1 MENQD
6 NDTKKFPIETARRA
20 VELSQGLGV
29 GKEAVS
35 RRSFLKSSVL
45 SGGGFMLSIS
55 FLSSFKPT
63 DTTEI
68 TGNLP
73 VEWNEFNGF
82 VKITA
87 DNVIKIM
94 SPNPEGGQ
102 GVKTSMPMIV
112 AEELDVDF
120 SKIIIEQADLDTKHF
135 TRQFIGG
142 SQAIHQGWLPLR
154 KAGATARQMLR
165 EAAAKTWNVP
175 IEEVST
181 ELGVLHHKNSGKS
194 AEYGDMATAA
204 AQIPMPKDVKL
215 KDIKAFRIVGKSQR
229 NVDLEKIVTG
239 KPLFGIDTKVEG
251 MLMAMIVHP
260 PAFGLKFKSIQNE
273 AVVKKMKGIKDVFP
287 VKVFNEGYE
296 KTFFDTTTFNEV
308 VAIVGN
314 STWEVMQAKKAL
326 KIDWGL
332 FESYTQNR
340 NMSGRKL
347 TETIPAG
354 LENSADHTAKFA
366 ERMAQSANVRRKD
379 GDIETA
385 FKNAAKV
392 IERTYNAP
400 FLVHNC
406 MEPMNFFAHVT
417 DEKAELV
424 GPLQKPE
431 FTEQALSARLGMPLE
446 KIDIKMTRLG
456 GGFGRRSYAHWLIEV
471 ALISQKV
478 KAPVKLIYT
487 REDDMTAGIYRPTY
501 SAKYRAALD
510 VNNNLIGFHVK
521 AGGMP
526 QSPLSPN
533 RFPAGAIDN
542 YLAED
547 FTIETNIT
555 VGSYRAPH
563 SNFMAAAEQSFLDEV
578 AEAAGKDPITFRLE
592 LLKRAKENPVGKNN
606 DYNPERFAKV
616 LELVREKANWETIK
630 ATKKLGFAAYFCHDS
645 YAAHVL
651 DLEMKDGSPVVNTV
665 WCAIDCGIV
674 VNPNAAKNMAEGGI
688 VDAVGAAM
696 YGKMTFTKGI
706 PDANN
711 FHNFRMIR
719 HHEAPKQI
727 EIHFVENTEAP
738 TGMGEP
744 AYPPV
749 HAALAN
755 ALYKATGKRL
765 YSQPFMDSLQ
775 KS

>member
-1 MENQD
+1 MEALDKN
-6 NDTKKFPIETARRA
+6 KKAPIGGTGA
-20 VELSQGLGV
+20 Q
-29 GKEAVS
+29 S
-35 RRSFLKSSVL
+35 RRSFLKASAL
-45 SGGGFMLSIS
+45 SGGGFMLGIS
-55 FLSSFKPT
+55 FLSGFKSLGKSV
-63 DTTEI
+63 ENAAMGI
-68 TGNLP
+68 GESANLP
-73 VEWNEFNGF
+73 LEFNELNGF

-120 SKIIIEQADLDTKHF
+120 SKIVIEQANLDTKHF

-142 SQAIHQGWLPLR
+142 SQAIHQGWQPLR
-154 KAGATARQMLR
+154 LAGATARQMLR

-175 IEEVST
+175 VDEIST
-181 ELGVLHHKNSGKS
+181 ELGVLYHKNSGKS
-194 AEYGDMATAA
+194 AKYGDMATAA
-204 AQIPMPKDVKL
+204 AQIPVPKDVKL
-215 KDIKAFRIVGKSQR
+215 KNVKDFKIIGKSKR

-239 KPLFGIDTKVEG
+239 KPLFGIDTKVDG
-251 MLMAMIVHP
+251 MLYAMIIHP
-260 PAFGLKFKSIQNE
+260 SAFGLKFKSIQND
-273 AVVKKMKGIKDVFP
+273 AAIKKMKGIKDIFP
-287 VKVFNEGYE
+287 IKLFNDGYE

-326 KIDWGL
+326 KIEWQP
-332 FESYTQNR
+332 FETYTQSR
-340 NMSGRKL
+340 NMMGRK
-347 TETIPAG
+347 TNENIPAG
-354 LENSADHTAKFA
+354 LESSTEHTAKLA

-379 GDIETA
+379 GDVETA

-392 IERTYNAP
+392 IEHTYNGP
-400 FLVHNC
+400 FLAHNC

-417 DEKAELV
+417 DEKAELA

-431 FTEQALSARLGMPLE
+431 FTEQTLSARIGLPLE

-456 GGFGRRSYAHWLIEV
+456 GGFGRRSYAHWLLEA

-478 KAPVKLIYT
+478 KAPVKLTYT
-487 REDDMTAGIYRPTY
+487 REDDMTAGIYRPAY
-501 SAKYRAALD
+501 SAHYRAALD
-510 VNNNLIGFHVK
+510 SNNNLVGFHVK
-521 AGGMP
+521 VGGMP
-526 QSPLSPN
+526 QSPLAPN

-547 FTIETNIT
+547 FTIDTNIT

-563 SNFMAAAEQSFLDEV
+563 SNFMAFAEQSFLDEV
-578 AEAAGKDPITFRLE
+578 AEAVGKDPINFRLD

-606 DYNPERFAKV
+606 DYEPERFAKV
-616 LELVREKANWETIK
+616 LELVKQKANWESIK
-630 ATKKLGFAAYFCHDS
+630 TTKKLGFAAYFCHDS

-651 DLEMKDGSPVVNTV
+651 DLEMKDGSPIIHKV

-674 VNPNAAKNMAEGGI
+674 INPDAAKNMAEGGI

-696 YGKMTFTKGI
+696 YGKMTFTKGV

-711 FHNFRMIR
+711 FHAYRMIR
-719 HHEAPKQI
+719 HNEAPKHI
-727 EIHFVENTEAP
+727 EVHFVENTIDP

-749 HAALAN
+749 YAALAN
-755 ALYKATGKRL
+755 ALYKATGKRF
-765 YSQPFMDSLQ
+765 YNQPFAE
-775 KS
+775 